1 MEPIEP
7 PPLGAT
13 TDAEAQI
20 LVDALGR
27 FAMAMMVT
35 AHEQRENMND
45 EATAAFDLVIL
56 NWVTFAG
63 EFLPV
68 KEIAATLF
76 DEAA

>member
-1 MEPIEP
+1 MEPEEQP
-7 PPLGAT
+7 PFVGAT
-13 TDAEAQI
+13 DSEAQI

-27 FAMAMMVT
+27 FAMSMMVT

-45 EATAAFDLVIL
+45 EANAAFDQVIL
-56 NWVTFAG
+56 NWVAFAG

-68 KEIAATLF
+68 KEIAASLF